1 MKKLWLSLILVPSFL
16 IGQQRI
22 KSYITDVTVFVN
34 GAQVSRSASTDL
46 KSGTQDVIFTN
57 LTQNLDANSIQLNG
71 KGDFT
76 IVSIIH
82 QNNFLTEENKSETL
96 LSLETQMEELQIE
109 IEKNNAKTTAL
120 NAEKEVLLAN
130 KSVGGTTG
138 AQMSNLQQTATFI
151 RKRLEEINIEIIY
164 LTKGKKDL
172 EKQRQKLQNQ
182 INEERQSFGQKT
194 GEVKVTLD
202 VPRAQAATFSLSY
215 LVYNAGWVSSYDV
228 RVNDLS
234 QPVALTHKAKIYQQT
249 GEDWNNVNLALATGN
264 PSAGAQV
271 PEMFPWHVSSNT
283 SAIRYAADAP
293 VKRKAE
299 MMSNMSSSIRVEA
312 DDLAEAEFQ
321 SFNISQN
328 LTQQEYTV
336 SRKQSIASDN
346 SPVTVV
352 LRDLTIPA
360 EYEYHA
366 KPRLDKDAFLVAK
379 VYDWGKLDLLPG
391 EISLFNNETYVGKS
405 YLNTE
410 NPGDTLQ
417 LSLGRDQ
424 NVVVKRTRVYSKQE
438 KSFFGN
444 TRTDNFTWKLEVKN
458 NKKNA
463 IKLLLRDQVPVSHN
477 DEIKVTINEIAGAKY
492 EEKTGFLTWKME
504 LQPNQGITK
513 EISYEVKYP
522 KDVTIRY

>member
-1 MKKLWLSLILVPSFL
+1 VPSFL

-215 LVYNAGWVSSYDV
+215 LVYNAGW
-228 RVNDLS
+228 
-234 QPVALTHKAKIYQQT
+234 
-249 GEDWNNVNLALATGN
+249 
-264 PSAGAQV
+264 
-271 PEMFPWHVSSNT
+271 
-283 SAIRYAADAP
+283 
-293 VKRKAE
+293 
-299 MMSNMSSSIRVEA
+299 
-312 DDLAEAEFQ
+312 
-321 SFNISQN
+321 
-328 LTQQEYTV
+328 
-336 SRKQSIASDN
+336 
-346 SPVTVV
+346 
-352 LRDLTIPA
+352 
-360 EYEYHA
+360 
-366 KPRLDKDAFLVAK
+366 
-379 VYDWGKLDLLPG
+379 
-391 EISLFNNETYVGKS
+391 
-405 YLNTE
+405 
-410 NPGDTLQ
+410 
-417 LSLGRDQ
+417 
-424 NVVVKRTRVYSKQE
+424 
-438 KSFFGN
+438 
-444 TRTDNFTWKLEVKN
+444 
-458 NKKNA
+458 
-463 IKLLLRDQVPVSHN
+463 
-477 DEIKVTINEIAGAKY
+477 
-492 EEKTGFLTWKME
+492 
-504 LQPNQGITK
+504 
-513 EISYEVKYP
+513 
-522 KDVTIRY
+522 